1 MTEKT
6 VDEKVQELK
15 KKLLANKIEKVILKD
30 AIKKEQKISEYKN
43 IKNKN
48 RKRNKL
54 QKKSR
59 KGNR

>member
-1 MTEKT
+1 MSEKT
-6 VDEKVQELK
+6 VDEKVQELR

-30 AIKKEQKISEYKN
+30 TLKKEQRISEYKN

>member
-1 MTEKT
+1 MSEKT
-6 VDEKVQELK
+6 VDEKVQELR
-15 KKLLANKIEKVILKD
+15 KKLLANKIEKVILKNTL
-30 AIKKEQKISEYKN
+30 KKEQKISEYKN

>member
-1 MTEKT
+1 MSEKT
-6 VDEKVQELK
+6 VDEKVQELR
-15 KKLLANKIEKVILKD
+15 KKLLSNKIEKVILKD
-30 AIKKEQKISEYKN
+30 TLKKEQKISEYKN

>member
-1 MTEKT
+1 MSEKT
-6 VDEKVQELK
+6 VDEKVQELR

-30 AIKKEQKISEYKN
+30 TLKKEQKISEYKN

>member
-6 VDEKVQELK
+6 IDEKVQELK

-30 AIKKEQKISEYKN
+30 IVKKEQKISEYKN